1 MPHPALLLVP
11 GVTTVFP
18 TDADPTMGCSPLPS
32 AAPHVAPSS
41 RWGHG
46 LVFAL
51 GLLIH
56 FATMLHKWIHS
67 CSYNR
72 VDESLESG
80 DGKKAE

>member
-11 GVTTVFP
+11 GVTRVFL
-18 TDADPTMGCSPLPS
+18 TSTDPTMGCAPVPS
-32 AAPHVAPSS
+32 AAPHIALSS
-41 RWGHG
+41 RWGYG

-56 FATMLHKWIHS
+56 FATMLRKWIHS

-72 VDESLESG
+72 VDESLGSR